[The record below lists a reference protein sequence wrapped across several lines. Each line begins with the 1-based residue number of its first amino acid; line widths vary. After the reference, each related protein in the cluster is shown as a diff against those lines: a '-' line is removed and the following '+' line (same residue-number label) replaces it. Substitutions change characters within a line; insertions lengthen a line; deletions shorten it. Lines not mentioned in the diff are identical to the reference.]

1 MDLVSGEKTK
11 VIITYD
17 MSPCENHDHMWNERM
32 IKNEKTQSQGHK
44 ILGGESSVLVSDFC
58 IHGIYKKKLDGVFLY
73 F

>member
-1 MDLVSGEKTK
+1 MTPCHRVRTLIICEK
-11 VIITYD
+11 
-17 MSPCENHDHMWNERM
+17 NGM

-44 ILGGESSVLVSDFC
+44 ILGGESSVLVSDFYFIC